1 MQNVADSVYKECLGY
16 CAAEFRRNACAA
28 TINDLHKGVV
38 MDYLPLFHK
47 LQGRDVLLV
56 GGGEMALRKARLL
69 LDTGAAL
76 RVVAPFIS
84 EELQALVADK
94 QGQCLLREYQTSDMQ
109 DCCLV
114 LTTTDQP
121 DVNAAVSAQAKAL
134 NIPVY
139 SVGAPD
145 LSSFIFPAIVDRSP
159 LVIAVSSA
167 GHAPVLARLAR
178 AKIETWLP
186 ASYGRLAGLAAKF
199 RDQVKTLLPHVQP
212 RRAFWEDVF
221 QGQIAEHV
229 FAGRDQQAEQL
240 LAEKISSA
248 QNKVVGEVYLV
259 GAGPGD
265 PDLLTFKALRLM
277 QQADVVLYDRL
288 VAPAILDLCR
298 RDAERMYVGKQAS
311 NHSVPQEQ
319 INQKLVE
326 LALQG
331 KRVVRLKGGDPF
343 IFGRGGEEIEEL
355 AAQHIPFQV
364 VPGITAASGC
374 SAYAGIPLTHRDY
387 AQSVRFVTGHPKDGV
402 LDLPWSELIS
412 PTQTVVFYM
421 GLGCLPDIC
430 QQLIAHGRAANTPIA
445 LVENGTTDKQRVFTG
460 NLETINQQVQEFAVQ
475 SPSLIIVGE
484 VVALRD
490 KLNWFVGVN

>member
-1 MQNVADSVYKECLGY
+1 
-16 CAAEFRRNACAA
+16 
-28 TINDLHKGVV
+28 

-47 LQGRDVLLV
+47 LQGRVVLLV

-69 LDTGAAL
+69 LETGARL
-76 RVVAPFIS
+76 RVVAPWVS
-84 EELQALVADK
+84 DELQSLLAAK
-94 QGQCLLREYQTSDMQ
+94 QGQCVLREYQAADMQ
-109 DCCLV
+109 GCCLV
-114 LTTTDQP
+114 LATTDQP
-121 DVNAAVSAQAKAL
+121 AVNLTIAEHAQAL
-134 NIPVY
+134 GIPVY
-139 SVGAPD
+139 AVGAPE
-145 LSSFIFPAIVDRSP
+145 LSSIIFPAIVDRSP
-159 LVIAVSSA
+159 LIVAVSSA

-212 RRAFWEDVF
+212 RRVFWEDVF

-229 FAGRDQQAEQL
+229 FAGRMHQAEQL
-240 LAEKISSA
+240 LHEKISGA
-248 QNKVVGEVYLV
+248 QNQVVGEVYLV

-288 VAPAILDLCR
+288 VAPAILELCR
-298 RDAERMYVGKQAS
+298 RDADRMYVGKQAS
-311 NHSVPQEQ
+311 NHSVPQDQ
-319 INQKLVE
+319 INLRLVE
-326 LALQG
+326 LARQG

-402 LDLPWSELIS
+402 LDLPWSELVS

-421 GLGCLPDIC
+421 GLGCLPEIC
-430 QQLIAHGRAANTPIA
+430 QQLMAHGRAAQTPIA
-445 LVENGTTDKQRVFTG
+445 LVENGTTAQQRVFAGT
-460 NLETINQQVQEFAVQ
+460 LATINQQVSEFAVQ

-490 KLNWFVGVN
+490 KLNWFAGAQTFASAGGSPA

>member
-1 MQNVADSVYKECLGY
+1 
-16 CAAEFRRNACAA
+16 
-28 TINDLHKGVV
+28 

-47 LQGRDVLLV
+47 LQGRVVLLV
-56 GGGEMALRKARLL
+56 GGGEMALRKARVLL
-69 LDTGAAL
+69 EAGATL
-76 RVVAPFIS
+76 RVIAPVIS
-84 EELQALVADK
+84 EALQALVLAQ
-94 QGQCLLREYQTSDMQ
+94 QGECVLRTYETADMQ

-114 LTTTDQP
+114 LATTDQP
-121 DVNAAVSAQAKAL
+121 QVNTAISTQAKAL
-134 NIPVY
+134 GIPVY
-139 SVGAPD
+139 AVGAPE
-145 LSSFIFPAIVDRSP
+145 LSTVVFPAIVDRSP
-159 LVIAVSSA
+159 LVIAVSTA

-178 AKIETWLP
+178 AKIETLLP
-186 ASYGRLAGLAAKF
+186 ASYGHLAGLAARF
-199 RDQVKTLLPHVQP
+199 RDQVKSLLPHVQP

-229 FAGRDQQAEQL
+229 FAGREQQAEQL
-240 LAEKISSA
+240 LNEKINGA
-248 QNKVVGEVYLV
+248 QNQVVGEVYLV

-288 VAPAILDLCR
+288 VAPAILELCR
-298 RDAERMYVGKQAS
+298 RDADRIYVGKQAS
-311 NHSVPQEQ
+311 NHSVPQDQ
-319 INQKLVE
+319 INLKLVE
-326 LALQG
+326 LAQQG

-364 VPGITAASGC
+364 VPGVTAASGC

-402 LDLPWSELIS
+402 LDLPWSELVS
-412 PTQTVVFYM
+412 TTQTVVFYM

-430 QQLIAHGRAANTPIA
+430 QQLMVHGRAAQTPIA
-445 LVENGTTDKQRVFTG
+445 LVENGTTAQQRVFAGT
-460 NLETINQQVQEFAVQ
+460 LESINQQVSEFAVQ

-484 VVALRD
+484 VVALRE
-490 KLNWFVGVN
+490 KLNWFAGAQSFGSAGGSPV